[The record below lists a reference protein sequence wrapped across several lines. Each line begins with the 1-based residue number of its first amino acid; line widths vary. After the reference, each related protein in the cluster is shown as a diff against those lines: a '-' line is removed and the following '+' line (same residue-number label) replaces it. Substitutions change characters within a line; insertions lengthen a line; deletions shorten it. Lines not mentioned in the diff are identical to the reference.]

1 MNNSEMNERI
11 DGGENRGKHFGWGIV
26 LFFIVL
32 LMMAIVATALITF
45 SYTINRFCYVEDEN
59 SAKLQTI
66 TKLIEDQA
74 YGNPDYDKMLE
85 EALRAYVGATGDKY
99 TRYYTDEEFSALLE
113 ENEGNYV
120 GIGVTVREETVVY
133 QGNAC
138 LTLKI
143 LRVASDSP
151 ASAVGFSAGD
161 YIYAVEDAEGA
172 IKTVDELGQDNIV
185 NLIRGEAGSKVKIYV
200 LTGDVTSLQLKD
212 AVLERKEVQSVSVEY
227 SISETD
233 PSVGIVKMYQFDLT
247 TPVQLSAAI
256 DSLKNQKIQKIVLD
270 LRDNG
275 GGDLMSVIACSS
287 YFVNVGDII
296 VTSEN
301 KAGETDT
308 RRAVRRNYANEY
320 STCSVQDE
328 EIGKYKDLQI
338 VTLVNNYTASAA
350 ELLTAVLRDYEVATS
365 VGITTYGKGTMQ
377 TLFSLD
383 DYGLEGGIKI
393 TTDCYYP
400 PSGES
405 YDGIGITPD
414 VVVEAPE
421 GFDLYDVLYEA
432 DDVQLLRAIEVLQN
446 QQQ

>member
-1 MNNSEMNERI
+1 MNNSERNERI
-11 DGGENRGKHFGWGIV
+11 ERVENRDKRFGFGTI
-26 LFFIVL
+26 LFFVVL
-32 LMMAIVATALITF
+32 LMIAIVATALVTF

-74 YGNPDYDKMLE
+74 YGDPDYDKMLE
-85 EALRAYVGATGDKY
+85 AALKAYVGATGDKY
-99 TRYYTDEEFSALLE
+99 TQYYTEEEFAELLE

-120 GIGVTVREETVVY
+120 GIGVTVREETVMY
-133 QGNAC
+133 QGKSC

-143 LRVASDSP
+143 LRIAPDSP
-151 ASAVGFSAGD
+151 ARAAGFFVGD
-161 YIYAVEDAEGA
+161 HVYAVEDAEGA
-172 IKTVDELGQDNIV
+172 IKTVDELGQDGIV
-185 NLIRGEAGSKVKIYV
+185 DLIRGEAGTRVKIYV
-200 LTGDVTSLQLKD
+200 LTGDEASLQLRD
-212 AVLERKEVQSVSVEY
+212 AVLERKAVQSVSVEY
-227 SISETD
+227 SVSETD
-233 PSVGIVKMYQFDLT
+233 PTVGIVKMYQFDLT

-256 DSLKNQKIQKIVLD
+256 DSLKSQKIQKIVLD

-287 YFVNVGDII
+287 YFVNVGDVI

-308 RRAVRRNYANEY
+308 RRAVRRNYTNEY

-350 ELLTAVLRDYEVATS
+350 ELLTAVLRDYEIATS

-377 TLFSLD
+377 TLFSLT

-400 PSGES
+400 PSGEG
-405 YDGIGITPD
+405 YDGVGITPD
-414 VVVEAPE
+414 VIVEAPE
-421 GFDLYDVLYEA
+421 GFDLYDSLHEA
-432 DDVQLLRAIEVLQN
+432 DDAQLLRAIEVLQDH
-446 QQQ
+446 QK